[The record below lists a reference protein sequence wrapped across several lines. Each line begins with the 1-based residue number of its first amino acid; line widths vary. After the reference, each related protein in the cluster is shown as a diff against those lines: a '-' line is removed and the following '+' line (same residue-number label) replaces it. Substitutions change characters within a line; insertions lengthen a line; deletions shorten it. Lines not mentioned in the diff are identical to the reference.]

1 MTTDASK
8 FIRPVVLPELQLC
21 RAAKAQKVLPKLKE
35 KFFLVPEV
43 WAVKASKAGEQY
55 RSRGALLIGLLIWRE
70 HRFNG
75 DSRRVQLTK
84 AKLRALRIGRYS
96 ARSGLAALE
105 KAGLITVQRFK
116 HRSPLITIV

>member
-8 FIRPVVLPELQLC
+8 FIRPVVLSELQPC

-43 WAVKASKAGEQY
+43 WAVKASRAEGQH
-55 RSRGALLIGLLIWRE
+55 RSQGALLIGLLIWRE